1 VSFTLI
7 LGLLYFSAAF
17 RQNAARHAENSS
29 LPLYEKNWSNSS
41 EIIHPHRDG
50 VDEIGPVDRLS
61 SCTVVRVSYHDFADV
76 QQSLDGR
83 LFTDV
88 DFLLS
93 SQNTQQQTEN
103 CAHLLTEQQSSDY
116 CTYKTKTTVSV
127 LGQHARNVHCRPVGR
142 N

>member
-1 VSFTLI
+1 MQRLDKVLHDMLGI
-7 LGLLYFSAAF
+7 LVY
-17 RQNAARHAENSS
+17 R
-29 LPLYEKNWSNSS
+29 YTKKNWSNSS

-50 VDEIGPVDRLS
+50 VDEIGPVARLS

-103 CAHLLTEQQSSDY
+103 CAHLLTEQQSFDY
-116 CTYKTKTTVSV
+116 CTYKTKQRYRSSDSMSATYAA
-127 LGQHARNVHCRPVGR
+127 GP
-142 N
+142 

>member
-1 VSFTLI
+1 VQRLDKVLHDMLGI
-7 LGLLYFSAAF
+7 LVY
-17 RQNAARHAENSS
+17 R
-29 LPLYEKNWSNSS
+29 YTKKNWSNSS

-50 VDEIGPVDRLS
+50 VDEIGPVARLS

-103 CAHLLTEQQSSDY
+103 CAHLLTEQQSFDY
-116 CTYKTKTTVSV
+116 CTYKTKQRYRSSDSMSATYAA
-127 LGQHARNVHCRPVGR
+127 GP
-142 N
+142 